1 MPIQTGQAGI
11 GSANAFGRRYQ
22 DWLDAKN
29 QPAAPTVAPGAGT
42 NAPSLPDYGNIEQ
55 IIQQIN
61 ATNQEAQTAALNSR
75 IPMAPELQQQSS
87 QNIAAL
93 LNPPTVFG
101 ELDVP
106 AAAAGIASG
115 TYGSPFA
122 GMTGIRLTE
131 NERIRRMGLGEQMLT
146 GALARNPAAP
156 IADPQSLVHLLQQQQ
171 YGAEQA
177 AQERALRERIANAQ
191 MANAALQRM
200 RGGGYSSGGGGGG
213 SGPRLPTDYNR
224 PNSGGGTRP
233 TIPPSTPPRP
243 GVPDEFGVPNIGN
256 LDNWYDLTMD
266 QQRAFNQAFGQ
277 NPYFGLPD
285 WQNPYSGDIEP
296 AAPLPPLPNLVNY
309 NADVEDFYNYT

>member
-22 DWLDAKN
+22 DWLNAKN
-29 QPAAPTVAPGAGT
+29 QPATPTVAPGAGT

-61 ATNQEAQTAALNSR
+61 ATNQQAQTAALNSR

-122 GMTGIRLTE
+122 GMQGIRLTE

-213 SGPRLPTDYNR
+213 SAPRLPTDY
-224 PNSGGGTRP
+224 TRP
-233 TIPPSTPPRP
+233 PASTYRSNIPALTSTGSTTIS
-243 GVPDEFGVPNIGN
+243 ELGVPNIGR
-256 LDNWYDLTMD
+256 LDNWMDLTGP
-266 QQRAFNQAFGQ
+266 QQLEFNAAFGQ

-285 WQNPYSGDIEP
+285 WQNPYSGDISP
-296 AAPLPPLPNLVNY
+296 ADNIAL
-309 NADVEDFYNYT
+309 DIEDFYNYT